1 MLRYCKLSSVTV
13 LQEILVIV
21 SNVSIVSSVS
31 VANNM
36 WYLKKSTLKNRFSR
50 KGLNLFCPD
59 LDIFSLFYERVA
71 RYTYMLTIPLNLD
84 RTSHEIKESDSSLEG
99 DVGH

>member
-36 WYLKKSTLKNRFSR
+36 WYLKKSTLKKSIFKEGTQLILSR
-50 KGLNLFCPD
+50 LGH
-59 LDIFSLFYERVA
+59 IFTFLREGSEVYIYA
-71 RYTYMLTIPLNLD
+71 YY
-84 RTSHEIKESDSSLEG
+84 SAESGQDFT
-99 DVGH
+99 